1 MSAARGVARRVEAL
15 VATLVCE
22 AEEAGS
28 AMKATRTPLPS
39 LLAATATSKKEA
51 PSLVRAGRLLAGRP
65 SVLDAALAGR
75 VSLAQARSI
84 GQVLD
89 GLPASLTDAQRAAAE
104 TAFVARAAGRTAE
117 QLTTVAADVLAE
129 VAPAAVSSEA

>member
-1 MSAARGVARRVEAL
+1 MRWPASAITAPSSAAVGRSQGHDSEPTWTL
-15 VATLVCE
+15 SATPPGGHGMPG
-22 AEEAGS
+22 A
-28 AMKATRTPLPS
+28 
-39 LLAATATSKKEA
+39 
-51 PSLVRAGRLLAGRP
+51 
-65 SVLDAALAGR
+65 
-75 VSLAQARSI
+75 LAQARSI

-104 TAFVARAAGRTAE
+104 TALVARAVGRTAE